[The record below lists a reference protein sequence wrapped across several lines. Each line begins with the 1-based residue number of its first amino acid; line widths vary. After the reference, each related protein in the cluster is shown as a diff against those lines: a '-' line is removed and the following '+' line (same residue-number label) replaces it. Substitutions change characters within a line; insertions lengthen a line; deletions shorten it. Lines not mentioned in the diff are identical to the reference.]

1 MQKVILLT
9 LLDGV
14 DTYARNLS
22 DTDRE
27 LAVELGEMLVH
38 VGVEPG
44 SDQFHDTVSESAA
57 NNCRSKAETVEFI
70 CAAYQAAVAN
80 VNKIQQV
87 ENKVEQNT
95 LPAHVSTFFQASKN

>member
-1 MQKVILLT
+1 M
-9 LLDGV
+9 
-14 DTYARNLS
+14 YARSLS

-44 SDQFHDTVSESAA
+44 SDQFHDTVSGSAA
-57 NNCRSKAETVEFI
+57 NNCRSKAETVEYV

-80 VNKIQQV
+80 VNKIQQL
-87 ENKVEQNT
+87 ENEVEQNT
-95 LPAHVSTFFQASKN
+95 LQNHLSTFFQASKN